1 MPTELEEL
9 VEFLHHG
16 NTQIRQI
23 AAENLVGYSTA
34 QPSLFKRN
42 QLEPVK
48 DLKLLIRDYS
58 PIAKNALTM
67 LVNIS
72 DDAEVVK
79 SLTGDDQFLESL
91 LRRVTDANDK
101 NADEHCMLLANM
113 AKSDSIT
120 TLLTKKRDIPKPLST
135 SPIAIDQLLDCF
147 VKGADGS

>member
-34 QPSLFKRN
+34 QSSLFKRN

-48 DLKLLIRDYS
+48 DLKLLLKDYG
-58 PIAKNALTM
+58 PIATNALTM

-72 DDAEVVK
+72 EDVEVLKSLSEDDA
-79 SLTGDDQFLESL
+79 FLESL
-91 LRRVTDANDK
+91 LRRVTVCQSTYIDDWK
-101 NADEHCMLLANM
+101 SM
-113 AKSDSIT
+113 KSDIT
-120 TLLTKKRDIPKPLST
+120 SGCKRTQRKPHVHA
-135 SPIAIDQLLDCF
+135 PR
-147 VKGADGS
+147 